1 MTDVFFCYNCV
12 FIGREVERETSD
24 MPFSSHLIFMR
35 KERKKEIYT
44 TENAYLIYFAKIY
57 RSFWV
62 LLFHSK
68 VLDLH
73 FSGGGGGTVFN
84 YAAHARPS
92 KFISQAPKIKAFLQ
106 ESWGAGKKSADIFLF
121 AFWFWR
127 FPISQQKYL
136 TGKDFFFPN
145 KWCFGAFTGLQPI
158 NLLRNISNTTT
169 TKLKSL
175 D

>member
-92 KFISQAPKIKAFLQ
+92 KFISQAPKIKALLQ
-106 ESWGAGKKSADIFLF
+106 ESRGAGKKSADIFLF
-121 AFWFWR
+121 AIWF
-127 FPISQQKYL
+127 
-136 TGKDFFFPN
+136 
-145 KWCFGAFTGLQPI
+145 
-158 NLLRNISNTTT
+158 
-169 TKLKSL
+169 
-175 D
+175 